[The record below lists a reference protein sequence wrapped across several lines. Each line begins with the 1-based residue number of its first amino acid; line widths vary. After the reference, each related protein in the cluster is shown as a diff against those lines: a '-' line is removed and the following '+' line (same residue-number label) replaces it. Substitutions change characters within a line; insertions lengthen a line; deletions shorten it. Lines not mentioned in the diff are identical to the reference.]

1 MKLSEVIARQT
12 EKKTG
17 GQVPGDR
24 PRTPVNNRALKV
36 IRTRETPNPNAL
48 QFVLNAQI
56 LETGNKSYSSPED
69 CGDDKL
75 GQALFKNS
83 AVKNVYIMKNFV
95 TVTKQDTAGWN
106 PLKTQVW
113 NTIDELVEVYPSEEA
128 GKTEHVDVSDFHGLP
143 YEKKLEAI
151 EMVLNRSIRSQLAQ
165 DGGGVDLQGLE
176 GNEVLIH
183 YQGACENCPSS
194 MTGTLQH
201 IEKLIKQQLH
211 RELVVK
217 SV

>member
-1 MKLSEVIARQT
+1 MKISEVIARQS

-17 GQVPGDR
+17 GQTLGDR
-24 PRTPVNNRALKV
+24 PRTPVDNRALKV

-56 LETGNKSYSSPED
+56 LERGNRSYSSPDE

-75 GQALFKNS
+75 ARTLFEND

-106 PLKTQVW
+106 PLKNQVW
-113 NTIDELVEVYPSEEA
+113 NIIDELVSIYPSDEA
-128 GKTEHVDVSDFHGLP
+128 EKSAHVDVTDFKNLP
-143 YEKKLEAI
+143 HEKKLEAI
-151 EMVLNRSIRSQLAQ
+151 EMVLNRSIRGQLAQ

-176 GNEVLIH
+176 GKEVLIH

-201 IEKLIKQQLH
+201 IEKLVKQQLD